1 MLNPIQATA
10 ANLACFESERRG
22 DEIVFSDE
30 VWLFGVA
37 SDWSSFNQDKFN
49 DAGQYLTCG
58 YREIILQQPTS
69 IMINLSANSLW

>member
-10 ANLACFESERRG
+10 ENLACFESERRG

-49 DAGQYLTCG
+49 DAGQYL
-58 YREIILQQPTS
+58 REIILQQPTS
-69 IMINLSANSLW
+69 IMLNLSANSLW